1 MIRLDNRLA
10 LDRILSNAIAT
21 KSVDSK
27 SNSEVEN
34 MGAAAAQRREY
45 GWLLVAERLP
55 FFSVSDLLL

>member
-1 MIRLDNRLA
+1 MRSPQNLWIQRVIV
-10 LDRILSNAIAT
+10 RI
-21 KSVDSK
+21 
-27 SNSEVEN
+27 EN